1 MLTRDIYRDFYKDSG
16 GPTIGERLFVAG
28 KRLCFVFAGAALSLG
43 ALDVMGVHSILGATA
58 ALHDAP
64 GKLAGF
70 GETLRNGISSI
81 SFKAPSMDSIR
92 VAIPQQTVV
101 RFSTKK
107 EPTVIDDLVAVRSK
121 DAVQLAMTSAQPTFA
136 FASLPSAPIGTVK
149 SDLTGATKSDVL
161 GALKPE
167 QLPAVKAEA
176 PVKLASL
183 PMPSDPAPSVSVPAS
198 LSLAKEV
205 AAPVST
211 PDLLGTITLPTKNV
225 PMPRDAPPLSPADR
239 LGLKGEAY
247 TKAERCLA
255 NAIYFEARSEP
266 VRGQMAVAQVILNRA
281 FSGVYPDDV
290 CSVVYQNAHRRLAC
304 QFTFACDGKSKAI
317 TDRGSWARSMRIAR
331 QTLDGQL
338 YLPEVGKSTH
348 YHATYVSPTW
358 ARTMHR
364 LVRHG
369 VHNFYRPYA
378 WGRGDEKPIW
388 GTAAMAAQVRAKS
401 DGKVVTR

>member
-1 MLTRDIYRDFYKDSG
+1 VLTRDIYRDFYKDSG
-16 GPTIGERLFVAG
+16 PTIGERLFVAS

-43 ALDVMGVHSILGATA
+43 ALDVMGVHSIVGATA

-64 GKLAGF
+64 AKLAGF

-81 SFKAPSMDSIR
+81 SFKAPSMESIR
-92 VAIPQQTVV
+92 VAIPQQTVI

-107 EPTVIDDLVAVRSK
+107 EPSVIDELVAVRAQ
-121 DAVQLAMTSAQPTFA
+121 DAVSLAMTSAQPTFA
-136 FASLPSAPIGTVK
+136 VASLPSASIGAVKAEVPSTVK
-149 SDLTGATKSDVL
+149 AEVL
-161 GALKPE
+161 GTLKS
-167 QLPAVKAEA
+167 QAAAAKAEA

-183 PMPSDPAPSVSVPAS
+183 PLPSDPVPALTASAS
-198 LSLAKEV
+198 LSLAKEA
-205 AAPVST
+205 AAPAAT
-211 PDLLGTITLPTKNV
+211 PDLTGSIILPTRNV
-225 PMPRDAPPLSPADR
+225 PMPPAAPPVSPADR
-239 LGLKGEAY
+239 LGLKGAEY

-266 VRGQMAVAQVILNRA
+266 VRGQMAVAQVVLNRV
-281 FSGVYPDDV
+281 FSGVYPEDV

-331 QTLDGQL
+331 QTLDGQI

-388 GTAAMAAQVRAKS
+388 GTAALAAEIRAKTAAH
-401 DGKVVTR
+401 VVTR

>member
-1 MLTRDIYRDFYKDSG
+1 VLTRDIYRDFYKDSG
-16 GPTIGERLFVAG
+16 PTIGERLFVAS

-43 ALDVMGVHSILGATA
+43 ALDVMGVHSIVGATA

-64 GKLAGF
+64 AKLAGF
-70 GETLRNGISSI
+70 GETLRNGINSI
-81 SFKAPSMDSIR
+81 SFKAPSMESIR
-92 VAIPQQTVV
+92 VAIPQQTVI

-107 EPTVIDDLVAVRSK
+107 EPTVIDDLVAVRAQ
-121 DAVQLAMTSAQPTFA
+121 DAVSLAMTSAQPTFA
-136 FASLPSAPIGTVK
+136 VASLPSASIGAVKTEVPSTVK
-149 SDLTGATKSDVL
+149 AGVL
-161 GALKPE
+161 GAVKS
-167 QLPAVKAEA
+167 QATAAGKAEA

-183 PMPSDPAPSVSVPAS
+183 PLPSDPVAAMAVPAS
-198 LSLAKEV
+198 LSLAKEA

-211 PDLLGTITLPTKNV
+211 PDLTGSIILPTKNV
-225 PMPRDAPPLSPADR
+225 PMPPAAPPVSPADR
-239 LGLKGEAY
+239 LGLKGAEYA
-247 TKAERCLA
+247 KAERCLA

-266 VRGQMAVAQVILNRA
+266 VRGQMAVAQVVLNRV

-388 GTAAMAAQVRAKS
+388 GTAAMAAEVRAKS
-401 DGKVVTR
+401 AGHVVTR

>member
-1 MLTRDIYRDFYKDSG
+1 VLTRDIYRDFYKDSG
-16 GPTIGERLFVAG
+16 PTIGDRLFVAS

-64 GKLAGF
+64 GKLAGL

-81 SFKAPSMDSIR
+81 SFKAPSMESIR
-92 VAIPQQTVV
+92 VAIPQQSVI

-107 EPTVIDDLVAVRSK
+107 EPTVIDDLVAVRAQ
-121 DAVQLAMTSAQPTFA
+121 DAVQLAMTSAHPTFTA
-136 FASLPSAPIGTVK
+136 ASAQSASLSAVK
-149 SDLTGATKSDVL
+149 STVPGTAKADVL
-161 GALKPE
+161 GTMKS
-167 QLPAVKAEA
+167 EA
-176 PVKLASL
+176 PAAMKVEASVKLASL
-183 PMPSDPAPSVSVPAS
+183 PLPSDPVSAITLPAS
-198 LSLAKEV
+198 LSLAKETT
-205 AAPVST
+205 ASVST
-211 PDLLGTITLPTKNV
+211 PDLTGTITLPTKNV
-225 PMPRDAPPLSPADR
+225 PMPPAAPPVSPADR
-239 LGLKGEAY
+239 LGLKGAEY

-317 TDRGSWARSMRIAR
+317 LDRGSWARSMRIAR
-331 QTLDGQL
+331 QTLDGQI

-388 GTAAMAAQVRAKS
+388 GTAALAAEIRAKTAAH
-401 DGKVVTR
+401 VVTR

>member
-1 MLTRDIYRDFYKDSG
+1 MLTRDIYRDFYKNS
-16 GPTIGERLFVAG
+16 GPTIGERLFVAS
-28 KRLCFVFAGAALSLG
+28 KRLCIVFAGAALSLG
-43 ALDVMGVHSILGATA
+43 ALDVMGVHSIVGATA
-58 ALHDAP
+58 ALQDAP
-64 GKLAGF
+64 AKLAGF

-81 SFKAPSMDSIR
+81 SFKAPSMESIR
-92 VAIPQQTVV
+92 VAIPQQTVI

-107 EPTVIDDLVAVRSK
+107 EPTVIDDLVAVRGQ

-136 FASLPSAPIGTVK
+136 VASLPSASIGAVKTAVPSTVK
-149 SDLTGATKSDVL
+149 ADVL
-161 GALKPE
+161 GSMKSQTAGK
-167 QLPAVKAEA
+167 VEA

-183 PMPSDPAPSVSVPAS
+183 PLSSDPVTAISAPAS

-211 PDLLGTITLPTKNV
+211 PDLTGSIILPTKNV
-225 PMPRDAPPLSPADR
+225 PMPPAAPPVSPADR
-239 LGLKGEAY
+239 LGLKGAEY

-266 VRGQMAVAQVILNRA
+266 VRGQMAVAQVVLNRV

-317 TDRGSWARSMRIAR
+317 ADRGSWGRSMRIAR
-331 QTLDGQL
+331 QTLDGQI

-388 GTAAMAAQVRAKS
+388 GTAALAAEVRAKS
-401 DGKVVTR
+401 AGHVVTR

>member
-16 GPTIGERLFVAG
+16 PTIGERLFVAS

-64 GKLAGF
+64 ARIAGF

-81 SFKAPSMDSIR
+81 SFKAPSMESIR
-92 VAIPQQTVV
+92 VAIPQQTVI

-107 EPTVIDDLVAVRSK
+107 EPSVIDELVAVRAQ
-121 DAVQLAMTSAQPTFA
+121 DAVSLAMTSAQPTFA
-136 FASLPSAPIGTVK
+136 VASLPSASIGAVKTEVPSTVK
-149 SDLTGATKSDVL
+149 AEVL
-161 GALKPE
+161 GKSHA
-167 QLPAVKAEA
+167 AAAGKAEA

-183 PMPSDPAPSVSVPAS
+183 PLPSDPVPAITAPAS
-198 LSLAKEV
+198 LSLAKES

-211 PDLLGTITLPTKNV
+211 PDLTGSIILPTKNV
-225 PMPRDAPPLSPADR
+225 PMPPAAPPVSPADR
-239 LGLKGEAY
+239 LGLKGAEY

-266 VRGQMAVAQVILNRA
+266 VRGQMAVAQVVLNRV
-281 FSGVYPDDV
+281 FSGVYPEDV

-331 QTLDGQL
+331 QTLDGQI

-388 GTAAMAAQVRAKS
+388 GTAALAAEIRAKTAAH
-401 DGKVVTR
+401 VVTR

>member
-1 MLTRDIYRDFYKDSG
+1 MLTRDIYRDFYKDP
-16 GPTIGERLFVAG
+16 GPTIGERLFVAS

-43 ALDVMGVHSILGATA
+43 ALDVMGVHSIVGATA
-58 ALHDAP
+58 ALQDAP

-70 GETLRNGISSI
+70 GATLRNGIGSI
-81 SFKAPSMDSIR
+81 SFKAPSMESIR
-92 VAIPQQTVV
+92 VAIPQQTVI
-101 RFSTKK
+101 RFSTKT
-107 EPTVIDDLVAVRSK
+107 EPTVIDELVAVRGQ
-121 DAVQLAMTSAQPTFA
+121 DAVRLAMTSAQPTFA
-136 FASLPSAPIGTVK
+136 VASLPSASIGAVK
-149 SDLTGATKSDVL
+149 SELPGTAKSEVL
-161 GALKPE
+161 GTMKSE
-167 QLPAVKAEA
+167 LPAAVKAEA
-176 PVKLASL
+176 PIKLASL
-183 PMPSDPAPSVSVPAS
+183 PLPSDPVPALTSPAS
-198 LSLAKEV
+198 LSLAKETSAPV
-205 AAPVST
+205 AAP
-211 PDLLGTITLPTKNV
+211 DLTGSITLPTKNV
-225 PMPRDAPPLSPADR
+225 PMPRDAPPLSPAER

-247 TKAERCLA
+247 AKAERCLA

-266 VRGQMAVAQVILNRA
+266 VRGQMAVAQVVLNRV

-331 QTLDGQL
+331 QTLDGQI

-388 GTAAMAAQVRAKS
+388 GTAALAAQVRAKS
-401 DGKVVTR
+401 AGQVVTR

>member
-1 MLTRDIYRDFYKDSG
+1 VLTRDIYRDFYKDSG
-16 GPTIGERLFVAG
+16 PTIGERLFVAS
-28 KRLCFVFAGAALSLG
+28 KRLCIVFAGAALSLG
-43 ALDVMGVHSILGATA
+43 ALDVMGVHSIVGATA
-58 ALHDAP
+58 ALQDAP
-64 GKLAGF
+64 GKLASF
-70 GETLRNGISSI
+70 GETLRNGISTI
-81 SFKAPSMDSIR
+81 SFKAPSMETIR
-92 VAIPQQTVV
+92 VAIPQQTVI

-107 EPTVIDDLVAVRSK
+107 EPTVIDDLVAVRGQ
-121 DAVQLAMTSAQPTFA
+121 DAVQLAMTSAQPTLA
-136 FASLPSAPIGTVK
+136 VAALPSASIGAVK
-149 SDLTGATKSDVL
+149 SEVLATMKSE
-161 GALKPE
+161 A
-167 QLPAVKAEA
+167 PAAAKAEA

-183 PMPSDPAPSVSVPAS
+183 PLPSDPVAAITAPAS

-205 AAPVST
+205 SAPVST
-211 PDLLGTITLPTKNV
+211 PDLTGSITLPTKNV
-225 PMPRDAPPLSPADR
+225 PIPPAAPPVSPADR
-239 LGLKGEAY
+239 LGLKGAEYA
-247 TKAERCLA
+247 KAERCLA

-266 VRGQMAVAQVILNRA
+266 VRGQMAVAQVVLNRV

-317 TDRGSWARSMRIAR
+317 TDRGSWARAMRIAR
-331 QTLDGQL
+331 QTLDGQI

-348 YHATYVSPTW
+348 YHATYVSPSW

-388 GTAAMAAQVRAKS
+388 GTAALAAEIRAKS
-401 DGKVVTR
+401 AGQVVTR